1 MIKAFFYLIGDD
13 RELQTNNEFV
23 TYIQRESGPLER
35 KNRDHHIIEDVI
47 QTTHLFLPWVQ
58 IAKSF
63 CS

>member
-47 QTTHLFLPWVQ
+47 QTTHLFLP
-58 IAKSF
+58 
-63 CS
+63 